1 MQVILAIHTHCVLTH
16 QSQTFFNAITSERK
30 LFYKKMPPKINQIA
44 ISLTVHVVHKSATE
58 KDWNFKIKSNYSLG
72 DYKAVFRKVIQ
83 ILQLNQRMF
92 I

>member
-44 ISLTVHVVHKSATE
+44 ISLTVQVVHKSATE
-58 KDWNFKIKSNYSLG
+58 KDWNFKIKSNYGPLG
-72 DYKAVFRKVIQ
+72 TIKQYLGK
-83 ILQLNQRMF
+83 
-92 I
+92 